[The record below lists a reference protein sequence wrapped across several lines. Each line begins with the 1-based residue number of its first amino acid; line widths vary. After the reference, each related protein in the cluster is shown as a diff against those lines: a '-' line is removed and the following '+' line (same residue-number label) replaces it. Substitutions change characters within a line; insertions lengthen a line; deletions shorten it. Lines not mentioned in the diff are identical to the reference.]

1 MTTYVPKKGD
11 RVRVTIEGSV
21 TEVSNRGDWFDV
33 GANCIDLDPK
43 RHDGATYTIEKLADP
58 EPEWVNGDVIHVIGE
73 GGRRT
78 PMIFCAEGEFAP
90 PHSPVWSC
98 ASCFQ
103 GWHLPASVS
112 EDWRNGDVEILYKA
126 DQPDGSSAVG
136 KADAA

>member
-58 EPEWVNGDVIHVIGE
+58 EPEWVNGDVVKAGIFVEAYRLGGE
-73 GGRRT
+73 
-78 PMIFCAEGEFAP
+78 
-90 PHSPVWSC
+90 
-98 ASCFQ
+98 
-103 GWHLPASVS
+103 
-112 EDWRNGDVEILYKA
+112 WRNLDGDTHYFSRGGSHHLTEAWRDGKVEILYKA
-126 DQPDGSSAVG
+126 DQQGEVA
-136 KADAA
+136 